1 MSTRPLHE
9 YETAHEGSW
18 EVNMVGL
25 VITIL
30 ALGYYMN
37 RCLGANATCSL

>member
-9 YETAHEGSW
+9 DETAHAGSW

-25 VITIL
+25 IITIL

-37 RCLGANATCSL
+37 RCLGEYSTCKL